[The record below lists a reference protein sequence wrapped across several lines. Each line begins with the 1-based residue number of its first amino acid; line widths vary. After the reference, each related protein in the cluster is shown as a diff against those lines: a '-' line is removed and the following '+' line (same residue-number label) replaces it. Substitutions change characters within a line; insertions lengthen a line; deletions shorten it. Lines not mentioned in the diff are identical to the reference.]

1 MSSDIYVKVSRAGV
15 PVYGAQNV
23 YLQKD
28 NMSVQEASYYGGASP
43 YERFQMYTLAIYDI
57 RQLDLLID
65 LNNIDPKT
73 NTYYHYRVINIPENF
88 PMDGHMEIVCDL
100 VRGS

>member
-1 MSSDIYVKVSRAGV
+1 MSADINVKVTRAGS
-15 PVYGAQNV
+15 PVSGAQNV

-28 NMSVQEASYYGGASP
+28 SLSVQEASYYGGAQP

-73 NTYYHYRVINIPENF
+73 NTYYHYRTINIPEPF

-100 VRGS
+100 VRGT

>member
-1 MSSDIYVKVSRAGV
+1 MSSDIYVKVQRAGS
-15 PVYGAQNV
+15 PVSGAQNV

-43 YERFQMYTLAIYDI
+43 YERFQMYSLAIYDI

-73 NTYYHYRVINIPENF
+73 NTYYHYRAINIPEPF
-88 PMDGHMEIVCDL
+88 PMDGHMEIVVDL
-100 VRGS
+100 VRGT